1 MSVITFFPFITF
13 FPYVVTPI
21 AFIVVSSLPVSLPV
35 TQEPRREYGLPRERS
50 AWPVRQRHST
60 PGEPAVVQRSRQPCV
75 MAVRLPVR
83 HSRVRRRRPS
93 PARREG
99 SRGGASA

>member
-35 TQEPRREYGLPRERS
+35 TQEPRREYGVPRERS

-60 PGEPAVVQRSRQPCV
+60 PGEPAVVQRWRQPCA
-75 MAVRLPVR
+75 MAAFPLVGRSPVRWRRLP
-83 HSRVRRRRPS
+83 PGD
-93 PARREG
+93 REVL
-99 SRGGASA
+99 R